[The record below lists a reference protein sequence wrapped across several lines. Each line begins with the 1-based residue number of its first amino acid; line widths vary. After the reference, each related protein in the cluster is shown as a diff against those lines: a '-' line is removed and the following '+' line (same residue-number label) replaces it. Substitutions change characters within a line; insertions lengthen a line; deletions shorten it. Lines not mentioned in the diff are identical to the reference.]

1 MTKKPPLILD
11 TEQKAPKFEGFFFFL
26 NCDVAEVVI
35 IHKMI

>member
-11 TEQKAPKFEGFFFFL
+11 TEQKAPKLQGFFKNL